1 MLSEIGGAIG
11 QYQTNMASYDG
22 FFAPEESGWSIC
34 LSEDLSDAID
44 FTNFMNMDITG
55 EYKITQSPVENG
67 SFVSYN
73 KTTSP
78 VTIGLQVAIKGTHD
92 EIMSA
97 LTRLEV
103 ISEGT
108 DLITIITPDNVYSDF
123 NIVKFQ
129 YSRKVEDGLDIIYC
143 DIGFEEV
150 RQVESQ
156 YTNTKVPKTQ
166 PRGRQQA
173 QETKASDKKEN
184 GPQSFANMIF
194 G

>member
-1 MLSEIGGAIG
+1 
-11 QYQTNMASYDG
+11 
-22 FFAPEESGWSIC
+22 
-34 LSEDLSDAID
+34 
-44 FTNFMNMDITG
+44 MNMDITG

-97 LTRLEV
+97 LTKLEV

-166 PRGRQQA
+166 QRGRQQA
-173 QETKASDKKEN
+173 QETKAVSKKEN

>member
-22 FFAPEESGWSIC
+22 FFAPKESGWSIC

-55 EYKITQSPVENG
+55 EY
-67 SFVSYN
+67 
-73 KTTSP
+73 
-78 VTIGLQVAIKGTHD
+78 IKGTHD

-129 YSRKVEDGLDIIYC
+129 YSRKVEDGIDIIYC

-166 PRGRQQA
+166 QRGRQQA

>member
-34 LSEDLSDAID
+34 LAEDLSDAID

-129 YSRKVEDGLDIIYC
+129 YSR
-143 DIGFEEV
+143 
-150 RQVESQ
+150 
-156 YTNTKVPKTQ
+156 
-166 PRGRQQA
+166 
-173 QETKASDKKEN
+173 
-184 GPQSFANMIF
+184 
-194 G
+194 